1 MLLALDNLQVWYS
14 IVLIY
19 FTICTSR
26 EDVRNLRLYMN
37 ENNIFIFLFLRQS
50 YETNPKKYW
59 CSQGDLSNNPP
70 VYIVYMHHAK
80 SIIPSDCQTLDFR
93 HSKNRRDAFFKS
105 LIGVGTKKD
114 YIIYR
119 GWLPS
124 SQYTK
129 TLKIVQFDKKSVQ
142 LIWST
147 WNSFLCRL
155 FF

>member
-1 MLLALDNLQVWYS
+1 MKQILK
-14 IVLIY
+14 
-19 FTICTSR
+19 
-26 EDVRNLRLYMN
+26 
-37 ENNIFIFLFLRQS
+37 NIGAVKVIPLTTHLC
-50 YETNPKKYW
+50 K
-59 CSQGDLSNNPP
+59 
-70 VYIVYMHHAK
+70 YIVYMHHAK

-142 LIWST
+142 LI
-147 WNSFLCRL
+147 
-155 FF
+155 